1 MSTALAKESTAL
13 GWTWS
18 ENKEEWQ
25 LARIA
30 EADRLI
36 HMYVVGATGSG
47 KTKFLESLIRQDIDS
62 RQGCGII
69 DPHGDLIDDLCAYL
83 AVSGLK
89 QGEEFLREGI
99 VLIDMTN
106 PHSTVAF
113 NPIEQLPG
121 IPAGEQ
127 AAELISS
134 FRRIWADSWGVRME
148 DLLRNSLIAL
158 SEAQL
163 SLVSLPRFLTD
174 TTFRKSATVHL
185 SHPIARDYFERFER
199 LSDRNRLTW
208 AEPVLNKINALL
220 ANDRVRQLLAAPHS
234 TVNLREVMD
243 SGKILLV
250 KLDKG
255 RLKDSA
261 DLIGSLLLS
270 KLQLAAFS
278 RSDIPAWQR
287 RPFYLYVDEFQ
298 NFASAS
304 FGVLLSEARKYG
316 LSLVMAHQTLAQVPG
331 EIQSL
336 ILGNIGVQV
345 VFRVNRS
352 DAEKLAKESF
362 QYSGYNIKSA
372 MLHKIN
378 YWSLGEEWEQNTEK
392 LQGLNPRQA
401 WIKHK
406 IEGGLIQIET
416 VDVDPP
422 WQRLGLSPW
431 EFGEVMESAPI
442 GAAYLLQ
449 RSELDGGSP
458 LPAPAPAL
466 SDGTIAANGG
476 EVALSEQMGA
486 TPLNDDEMTF
496 LKLVVANPDLP
507 VSKLYQEFGASVWKG
522 TKLRDG
528 LIDDGYLIELET
540 RRGKRG
546 RRAKFLLPTMKAL
559 EIVPAELPP
568 GRGGPLHRHL
578 QQLVVS
584 EAKEKGYTAVIE
596 HELFNGGIVDVH
608 VASETERVAVEISI
622 TTDVDDEL
630 EHVQACLEAGYDRM
644 VTLVYSDA
652 TRARLQER
660 LAEVVLDGDRDRIAL
675 LDVSRVG
682 ALLEAGR

>member
-1 MSTALAKESTAL
+1 MSTAQPKESTAL

-18 ENKEEWQ
+18 DNKDEWQ

-30 EADRLI
+30 EVDRLI

-47 KTKFLESLIRQDIDS
+47 KTKFLESLIRQDIDH

-69 DPHGDLIDDLCAYL
+69 DPHGDLIDDLRAYL
-83 AVSGLK
+83 AVEGLK
-89 QGEEFLREGI
+89 QGEEFLREQI
-99 VLIDMTN
+99 VLIDLAN

-174 TTFRKSATVHL
+174 TTFRKSVTVHL
-185 SHPIARDYFERFER
+185 SHPIAKDYFERFER

-336 ILGNIGVQV
+336 ILGNIGIQV
-345 VFRVNRS
+345 VFRVNRQ
-352 DAEKLAKESF
+352 DAERLAKESF

-378 YWSLGEEWEQNTEK
+378 YWSLGEEWEQNTER

-442 GAAYLLQ
+442 GAAYL
-449 RSELDGGSP
+449 RSRNEIDRLTSLPQPAISSAAGTRSDASQIPAQPVSLDP
-458 LPAPAPAL
+458 DAL
-466 SDGTIAANGG
+466 
-476 EVALSEQMGA
+476 
-486 TPLNDDEMTF
+486 TF
-496 LKLVVANPDLP
+496 LQLLIVRPELTITQ
-507 VSKLYQEFGASVWKG
+507 LYEAFGASTWKG
-522 TKLRDG
+522 AKLRQELVDAG
-528 LIDDGYLIELET
+528 DLIEIET
-540 RRGKRG
+540 RRGKGG
-546 RRAKFLLPTMKAL
+546 RLAKFLLPTEQAL
-559 EIVPAELPP
+559 KRLDGELPD
-568 GRGGPLHRHL
+568 GGGGALHRHL
-578 QQLVVS
+578 QQLVVA
-584 EAKEKGYTAVIE
+584 EAENKGYQTEIE
-596 HELFNGGIVDVH
+596 YELPAGGIVDVH
-608 VASETERVAVEISI
+608 ACRDHERVAVEISI
-622 TTDVDDEL
+622 TSNATREL
-630 EHVQACLEAGYDRM
+630 EHIRACLEAGYDR
-644 VTLVYSDA
+644 VISLVFSE
-652 TRARLQER
+652 TIFRGVSER
-660 LAEVVLDGDRDRIAL
+660 LDEVVADEDLE
-675 LDVSRVG
+675 RVRVMRVRQLG
-682 ALLEAGR
+682 GLF

>member
-1 MSTALAKESTAL
+1 M
-13 GWTWS
+13 
-18 ENKEEWQ
+18 
-25 LARIA
+25 
-30 EADRLI
+30 
-36 HMYVVGATGSG
+36 
-47 KTKFLESLIRQDIDS
+47 
-62 RQGCGII
+62 
-69 DPHGDLIDDLCAYL
+69 
-83 AVSGLK
+83 
-89 QGEEFLREGI
+89 
-99 VLIDMTN
+99 
-106 PHSTVAF
+106 
-113 NPIEQLPG
+113 
-121 IPAGEQ
+121 
-127 AAELISS
+127 
-134 FRRIWADSWGVRME
+134 
-148 DLLRNSLIAL
+148 
-158 SEAQL
+158 
-163 SLVSLPRFLTD
+163 
-174 TTFRKSATVHL
+174 
-185 SHPIARDYFERFER
+185 
-199 LSDRNRLTW
+199 
-208 AEPVLNKINALL
+208 
-220 ANDRVRQLLAAPHS
+220 
-234 TVNLREVMD
+234 
-243 SGKILLV
+243 

-336 ILGNIGVQV
+336 ILGNIGIQV

-372 MLHKIN
+372 MLHRIN

-416 VDVDPP
+416 VNVDPP

-442 GAAYLLQ
+442 GAAYL
-449 RSELDGGSP
+449 RPRAELDGGSQ

-466 SDGTIAANGG
+466 SDGTVPANGD
-476 EVALSEQMGA
+476 EVVLSDQRGV
-486 TPLNDDEMTF
+486 TPLNDDELTF

-522 TKLRDG
+522 TKLRDS
-528 LIDDGYLIELET
+528 LIDDGYLVELET

-559 EIVPAELPP
+559 EIVPAALPP

-630 EHVQACLEAGYDRM
+630 EHIQACLEAGYDRM
-644 VTLVYSDA
+644 VTLIYSDT
-652 TRARLQER
+652 TRAKLQER
-660 LAEVVLDGDRDRIAL
+660 LAEVVLGGDKDRIAL

-682 ALLEAGR
+682 ALLEVVR

>member
-1 MSTALAKESTAL
+1 MASGTKESTAL
-13 GWTWS
+13 GWSWS
-18 ENKEEWQ
+18 DNKDEWQ

-47 KTKFLESLIRQDIDS
+47 KTKFLESLIRQDIDH
-62 RQGCGII
+62 RQGFGVI

-83 AVSGLK
+83 AVAGLK
-89 QGEEFLREGI
+89 QGEAFLRERV
-99 VLIDMTN
+99 VLIDLTN

-121 IPAGEQ
+121 VPAGEQ

-134 FRRIWADSWGVRME
+134 FRKIWSDSWGVRME

-163 SLVSLPRFLTD
+163 SLVSLPKFLTD
-174 TTFRKSATVHL
+174 GPFRKSVTAHL
-185 SHPIARDYFERFER
+185 THPIARDYFNRFER

-255 RLKDSA
+255 RLKDAA
-261 DLIGSLLLS
+261 DLIGSLLLG

-316 LSLVMAHQTLAQVPG
+316 LSLVMAHQTLAQVPR
-331 EIQSL
+331 ELQSL
-336 ILGNIGVQV
+336 ILGNVGVQV

-362 QYSGYNIKSA
+362 QYSGYRVKSA

-378 YWSLGEEWEQNTEK
+378 YWSLGEEWEQYTEA
-392 LQGLNPRQA
+392 LQGLEPRQA

-416 VDVDPP
+416 ADVDQP
-422 WQRLGLSPW
+422 WQALGLSPW
-431 EFGEVMESAPI
+431 EFAEVMESAPI
-442 GAAYLLQ
+442 GAAYLLP
-449 RSELDGGSP
+449 RSELDGS
-458 LPAPAPAL
+458 
-466 SDGTIAANGG
+466 
-476 EVALSEQMGA
+476 VALPMPVPSLGDGIVTDDGSVA
-486 TPLNDDEMTF
+486 SPVDHGSNPTDRLNEDELAF
-496 LKLVVANPDLP
+496 LQLVLANPDLP

-522 TKLRDG
+522 AKLREA
-528 LIDDGYLIELET
+528 LVESGYLIELET

-546 RRAKFLLPTMKAL
+546 RLAKFLLPTTKAL
-559 EIVPAELPP
+559 APVALPP

-578 QQLVVS
+578 QQLVVA

-608 VASETERVAVEISI
+608 VASETERVAVEVSI
-622 TTDVDDEL
+622 TTAVEDEL
-630 EHVQACLEAGYDRM
+630 EHIQACLEAGYDRLI
-644 VTLVYSDA
+644 TLLYSESV
-652 TRARLQER
+652 RQGLEER
-660 LAEVVLDGDRDRIAL
+660 LDQVVSSEDRERIEL
-675 LDVSRVG
+675 VDVSRVG
-682 ALLEAGR
+682 ALLGVRG

>member
-1 MSTALAKESTAL
+1 MSTTLAKESTAL
-13 GWTWS
+13 GWSWS
-18 ENKEEWQ
+18 EDKDEWQ

-30 EADRLI
+30 EVDRLI

-47 KTKFLESLIRQDIDS
+47 KTKFLESLIRQDIDA
-62 RQGCGII
+62 RQGLGVI

-83 AVSGLK
+83 AVTGLK
-89 QGEEFLREGI
+89 QDEVFLREGI

-174 TTFRKSATVHL
+174 TTFRKSVTVHL
-185 SHPIARDYFERFER
+185 SHPIAKDYFERFER

-234 TVNLREVMD
+234 TINLREVMD

-261 DLIGSLLLS
+261 DLIGSLILS

-336 ILGNIGVQV
+336 ILGNIGIQV

-372 MLHKIN
+372 MLHRIN

-442 GAAYLLQ
+442 GAAYLQ
-449 RSELDGGSP
+449 PRAELDGGSQ

-466 SDGTIAANGG
+466 NDGTVSANGEG
-476 EVALSEQMGA
+476 EVLSAQTGI
-486 TPLNDDEMTF
+486 TPLNDDELTF

-522 TKLRDG
+522 TKLRDS

-559 EIVPAELPP
+559 ELAPAELPP
-568 GRGGPLHRHL
+568 GRGGPFHRHL

-608 VASETERVAVEISI
+608 VASEMERVAVEISI

-630 EHVQACLEAGYDRM
+630 EHIQACLEAGYDRM
-644 VTLVYSDA
+644 VTLVYSDV
-652 TRARLQER
+652 TRDRLQKR
-660 LAEVVLDGDRDRIAL
+660 LAEVVPDGDRDRIAL

-682 ALLEAGR
+682 ALLEAVR